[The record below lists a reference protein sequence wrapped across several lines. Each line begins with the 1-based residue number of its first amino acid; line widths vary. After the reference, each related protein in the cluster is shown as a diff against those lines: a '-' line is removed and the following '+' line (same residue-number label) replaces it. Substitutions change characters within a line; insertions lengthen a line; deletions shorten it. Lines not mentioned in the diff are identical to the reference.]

1 MPLQIFKTMKDFS
14 DLIEA
19 LQDLNRSN
27 SPQAYVDDLQSMEE
41 LEKEYIEFSKQSK
54 DLKFN
59 FGSWIPSL
67 QERMR
72 ALVPGEV
79 CTILADTG
87 VGKTTI
93 LHNIAMK
100 CAPLKTIL
108 FEIELPGTLTF
119 ERFLSLQTQKSS
131 SIIESTYEAGN
142 KIEWKKTSL
151 NHIFTCSK
159 SKLTMEDIERIITN
173 SPSKIGGKPTM
184 ILVDYIGL
192 ITGKGTSRYERMSY
206 VAEEM
211 KKMAKATKT
220 IIIMACQIHR
230 KGDDSTGEIFLHDAK
245 DSGSIENS
253 SGIVLGAWREGKE
266 GEIMKLK
273 ILKQTKGK
281 SGGYIVDCNFNGETS
296 LITQFI
302 PSLKQVYAL
311 N

>member
-1 MPLQIFKTMKDFS
+1 MKDFS
-14 DLIEA
+14 ELIEA

-27 SPQAYVDDLQSMEE
+27 NPQVQVDDLKNMEE
-41 LEKEYIEFSKQSK
+41 LENEYIEFSKMSK
-54 DLKFN
+54 ELKFN
-59 FGSWIPSL
+59 FGNWLPSL
-67 QERMR
+67 TGRMR

-100 CAPLKTIL
+100 CFPLKTIV

-119 ERFLSLQTQKSS
+119 ERFVSLQTQQPSHL
-131 SIIESTYEAGN
+131 IEKTYEEGR
-142 KIEWKKTSL
+142 KIEWKRTPLS
-151 NHIFTCSK
+151 HIFTCSK
-159 SKLTMEDIERIITN
+159 SKLSMEDIERIIIN
-173 SPSKIGGKPTM
+173 SPKKIGDKPAM

-192 ITGKGTSRYERMSY
+192 ITGKGTSRYERMSF

-211 KKMAKATKT
+211 KKIAKSTKT

-230 KGDDSTGEIFLHDAK
+230 KGEDSTGEIYLHDAK

-253 SGIVLGAWREGKE
+253 SGIVLGAWREGDN

-281 SGGYIVDCNFNGETS
+281 AGGYIVNCNFNGETS
-296 LITQFI
+296 LITERI
-302 PSLKQVYAL
+302 PSLKEVYAL
-311 N
+311 K